1 MNNNNE
7 TGNLGEEIA
16 TKFLTEKGYSL
27 LHRNWRFSH
36 WEVDIIVSKE
46 NKLHFIEVKTRHT
59 TQYGRPEESIK
70 KDKMQALKNAAEAY
84 LNIHPQWK
92 YIQFDVV
99 AIMLWN
105 DEPRE
110 IFLIE
115 DIYF

>member
-1 MNNNNE
+1 MNNNKE

-16 TKFLTEKGYSL
+16 TKFLTEKGFTV

-36 WEVDIIVSKE
+36 WEVDIIVSKDH
-46 NKLHFIEVKTRHT
+46 KLHIIEVKTRHT
-59 TQYGRPEESIK
+59 TKYGQPEESIK
-70 KDKMQALKNAAEAY
+70 KDKMKALKNAAEAY
-84 LNIHPQWK
+84 LNLHPQWK

-105 DEPRE
+105 DEPKE